1 MKKNLIT
8 GLSVLAVAGIAYYF
22 WRRNQLV
29 LAKEKADSNKS
40 VDDNTVLE
48 TTKVAETNTSN
59 TTVSTNPNLPVGS
72 NTEKKASNF
81 RKIWEGRGGKA
92 KYLELNR
99 DKIAEKLAQ
108 AQSSNT
114 TVSTN
119 PNLPVGSNTEK
130 KARNFRKI
138 WEGRGGKAK
147 YLELNRDKIA
157 EKLAQAQSQFYG
169 QESEEEPII
178 SNINT
183 YPYGRYNS
191 VNIMVDEA
199 NY

>member
-22 WRRNQLV
+22 WRRSQLV

-40 VDDNTVLE
+40 VDNNTILE
-48 TTKVAETNTSN
+48 TTTNQNKKVAETNTSN

-72 NTEKKASNF
+72 NT
-81 RKIWEGRGGKA
+81 G
-92 KYLELNR
+92 
-99 DKIAEKLAQ
+99 
-108 AQSSNT
+108 
-114 TVSTN
+114 
-119 PNLPVGSNTEK
+119 K

>member
-48 TTKVAETNTSN
+48 TTKVAETNT
-59 TTVSTNPNLPVGS
+59 
-72 NTEKKASNF
+72 
-81 RKIWEGRGGKA
+81 
-92 KYLELNR
+92 
-99 DKIAEKLAQ
+99 
-108 AQSSNT
+108 SNT